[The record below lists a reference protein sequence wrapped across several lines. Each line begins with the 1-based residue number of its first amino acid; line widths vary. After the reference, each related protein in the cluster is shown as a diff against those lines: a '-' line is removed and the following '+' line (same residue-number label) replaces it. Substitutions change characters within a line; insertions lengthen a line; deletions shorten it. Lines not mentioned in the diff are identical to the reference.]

1 MKGMYGW
8 LEILV
13 EKILRV
19 AVERAAT
26 LFADAGFSVVAFDV
40 QRGIVA
46 RAEETLGIQ

>member
-1 MKGMYGW
+1 MKDMYGS

-13 EKILRV
+13 EKLLELQL
-19 AVERAAT
+19 ERAAA

-46 RAEETLGIQ
+46 RAEETVGIQ